1 MYQFKYAYQVGWVW
15 GDIYDGIKR
24 LAELG
29 YQGVEVAGQPEYFS
43 QAQQIGRACREE
55 ESSLLVF
62 APFWISLI

>member
-24 LAELG
+24 LAKLG
-29 YQGVEVAGQPEYFS
+29 YQGVEVAGIFLRPS
-43 QAQQIGRACREE
+43 KSVARAVRR

-62 APFWISLI
+62 ALFWISLI